1 MGCLSYK
8 LTRVGCGM
16 NASLTGVGGGISASL
31 SRVGGGIEAS
41 LTMKDGGISAN
52 FKRVGGMSCRMGL
65 ICTPNISHPYLEI
78 NPEIIWV
85 YPDWSAYNDVI
96 SNTHWNVD

>member
-1 MGCLSYK
+1 MSA
-8 LTRVGCGM
+8 TAERVGGIG
-16 NASLTGVGGGISASL
+16 ASMERKGGIS
-31 SRVGGGIEAS
+31 
-41 LTMKDGGISAN
+41 
-52 FKRVGGMSCRMGL
+52 CRFSL
-65 ICTPNISHPYLEI
+65 ICSTGVVPPYLEI